1 MDRRITPTRFGTG
14 GRAQVKAFL
23 LALVFPL
30 ALGAQ
35 MPADSARPIGLNE
48 AVQAAQKV
56 QPLTVQAR
64 GQIRSNAAGVKGAYA
79 AFIPSASVSVGAA
92 YNPDAGARV
101 VGDRIVSGSKW
112 SGSDG
117 INFNVNLFDGGR
129 KFLDIRTAKANVN
142 AAEAN
147 EVAQRFNVSLNVK
160 QAYYNAL
167 AARESEGAA
176 RTQLEQAQAQLAVAS
191 AKVAAG
197 AATKSDSLRQVIQV
211 QNGQLALLTAQ
222 NNLRIANA
230 SLTRLVAS
238 PYTVTA
244 STTDTLDVQQPA
256 LPDSA
261 QLLALASRGPTVM
274 QAEAALTAAQT
285 GARAARTPYLP
296 SIDASFGRSANGTD
310 LRYGYGDQFSY
321 ASTLRFSLS
330 YPLFN
335 QLTRETARVRADV
348 AAVNAD
354 AQLRDARFAAEQNL
368 TQYLG
373 TIQTAQQRES
383 IQAATV
389 AAAEEDLRVQQ
400 QRYAAGASTL
410 LDVLTSQTTLNQA
423 RVALI
428 QARYDSRIARAQI
441 AALIG
446 KEY

>member
-1 MDRRITPTRFGTG
+1 MKT
-14 GRAQVKAFL
+14 L
-23 LALVFPL
+23 LIALAFPL

-35 MPADSARPIGLNE
+35 APADSARPIGLAD

-56 QPLTVQAR
+56 APLAVQAR
-64 GQIRSNAAGVKGAYA
+64 GQVRSNAAGVKGAYA
-79 AFIPSASVSVGAA
+79 AFIPSASVSMGAS
-92 YNPDAGARV
+92 YNPDGGPRV
-101 VGDRIVSGSKW
+101 LGDRIVPGSKW
-112 SGSDG
+112 TGSDG
-117 INFNVNLFDGGR
+117 LSLNVNLFDGGR
-129 KFLDIRTAKANVN
+129 RFLDIRTARANVD

-147 EVAQRFNVSLNVK
+147 EVSQRFNVSLNVK

-176 RTQLEQAQAQLAVAS
+176 LTQLEQAQAQLAVAS

-197 AATKSDSLRQVIQV
+197 ASTKSDSLRQVIQV
-211 QNGQLALLTAQ
+211 QNAQLALLTAR
-222 NNLRIANA
+222 NSLRIANA
-230 SLTRLVAS
+230 SLTRLIAS

-244 STTDTLDVQQPA
+244 SMTDTLDQQ
-256 LPDSA
+256 
-261 QLLALASRGPTVM
+261 QLALSDSTELLRLAIRGPAVV
-274 QAEAALTAAQT
+274 QAEAALTAAQA
-285 GARAARTPYLP
+285 GSRAARTPYLP
-296 SIDASFGRSANGTD
+296 SIDASYGRNANGTD
-310 LRYGYGDQFSY
+310 LRFGYGDPFTYS
-321 ASTLRFSLS
+321 SSLRFSLS

-335 QLTRETARVRADV
+335 QLTRETSRVRADV

-354 AQLRDARFAAEQNL
+354 AALRDARFAAQEQL

-373 TIQTAQQRES
+373 TIQTAQQRVS

-428 QARYDSRIARAQI
+428 QARYDSRVARAQI

-446 KEY
+446 KEF